1 MATPGSPEPP
11 IIACSPLWI
20 PPRHRHPATPPA
32 VRTMQR
38 DELSARRDPEFTYT
52 HMAVMERGS
61 MERGS
66 GGMGMGGER
75 GVVVVEQERPE
86 RDSYTV
92 DVRASDLQ
100 LDEPRA
106 PRHTCFSCR
115 AWLYSVLIGGSLL
128 IVSGFSLYLGNVF
141 PVAMDYLRCAAGS
154 GIPAAFASFA
164 IAKNRHVAV
173 ADFQVVYVST
183 FAVTTTCLVW
193 FGCKLVLSPSAVNI
207 NFNLVLMS
215 LLEVLMACTVILSA
229 RSADDCCC
237 HKKPARFDSAL
248 VFTPAVFPTR
258 LLKAYSVIEVIV
270 GISAV
275 FGGIIAL
282 NMDALQ
288 PGPYLSVT
296 FFWILVACFP
306 SAIASHVVSEYPNK
320 CLVEA
325 LIAIS
330 SVTSPLLFSASGFL
344 SCSALSFVEI
354 FLHDVPTAKQSYDI
368 LLLIL
373 MVLLLVQAVL
383 TLATVGHCAVYKSQ
397 LRMGAPEWEERVMTR
412 SPSRLSKQPSN
423 GTLRDFD
430 KDRAW
435 NTADSRDGNRFGSGC
450 RGDTEQRV
458 SPSDGKKGN
467 LILLRRITGPC
478 FMYPVGKQQQSSLG
492 AATPTGE
499 NRLEKADFT

>member
-1 MATPGSPEPP
+1 M
-11 IIACSPLWI
+11 
-20 PPRHRHPATPPA
+20 
-32 VRTMQR
+32 MQR
-38 DELSARRDPEFTYT
+38 EELSAREEFTYS
-52 HMAVMERGS
+52 HMPTL
-61 MERGS
+61 ERGS
-66 GGMGMGGER
+66 GTLGRRGDRGTERRPDRGER
-75 GVVVVEQERPE
+75 DRPE

-100 LDEPRA
+100 LAQPEPLKH
-106 PRHTCFSCR
+106 PCFSYR

-128 IVSGFSLYLGNVF
+128 ITSGFSLYLGNVF

-154 GIPAAFASFA
+154 GIPAAIASFA

-173 ADFQVVYVST
+173 SDFQVVYVST

-193 FGCKLVLSPSAVNI
+193 FGCKLVLNPSAVNI
-207 NFNLVLMS
+207 NFNLILMI
-215 LLEVLMACTVILSA
+215 LLEVLMASTVILSA
-229 RSADDCCC
+229 RSAEDCCC
-237 HKKPARFDSAL
+237 HRKSYDRPVVIK
-248 VFTPAVFPTR
+248 PAVFSTR

-282 NMDALQ
+282 NMDALL

-320 CLVEA
+320 CLVEV

-344 SCSALSFVEI
+344 SCSVISFIEI

-373 MVLLLVQAVL
+373 MVLLLVQAIL
-383 TLATVGHCAVYKSQ
+383 TSATVVHCATYKSQ
-397 LRMGAPEWEERVMTR
+397 LRMGAPECGDNIPTPMHYCEQQQT
-412 SPSRLSKQPSN
+412 LN
-423 GTLRDFD
+423 GTLQDFD

-435 NTADSRDGNRFGSGC
+435 
-450 RGDTEQRV
+450 
-458 SPSDGKKGN
+458 
-467 LILLRRITGPC
+467 
-478 FMYPVGKQQQSSLG
+478 
-492 AATPTGE
+492 
-499 NRLEKADFT
+499 KAVVVQMAH

>member
-1 MATPGSPEPP
+1 
-11 IIACSPLWI
+11 
-20 PPRHRHPATPPA
+20 
-32 VRTMQR
+32 MQR
-38 DELSARRDPEFTYT
+38 EEMSAREEFTYSPMST
-52 HMAVMERGS
+52 L
-61 MERGS
+61 ERGS
-66 GGMGMGGER
+66 GSLGRRGSRGSERRVDRGESD
-75 GVVVVEQERPE
+75 VSE

-100 LDEPRA
+100 LAQPEPLKH
-106 PRHTCFSCR
+106 PCFSYR

-128 IVSGFSLYLGNVF
+128 ITSGFSLYLGNIF

-154 GIPAAFASFA
+154 GIPAAIASFA

-173 ADFQVVYVST
+173 SDFQVVYVST

-193 FGCKLVLSPSAVNI
+193 FGCKLILNPSAVNI
-207 NFNLVLMS
+207 NFNLILMI
-215 LLEVLMACTVILSA
+215 LLEVLMATTVILSA
-229 RSADDCCC
+229 RSGEDCCC
-237 HKKPARFDSAL
+237 HRKSVTNQRPSIA
-248 VFTPAVFPTR
+248 TPAVFPTR

-306 SAIASHVVSEYPNK
+306 SAIASHVASEYPNK
-320 CLVEA
+320 CLVEV

-344 SCSALSFVEI
+344 SCSVMSFIDI

-373 MVLLLVQAVL
+373 LVLLLVQAIL
-383 TLATVGHCAVYKSQ
+383 NSATVVHCASYKSQ
-397 LRMGAPEWEERVMTR
+397 LRLRATR
-412 SPSRLSKQPSN
+412 QSDDNTGTSSQYCRQPSN
-423 GTLRDFD
+423 GLLQSLS
-430 KDRAW
+430 KDRTRKAVMV
-435 NTADSRDGNRFGSGC
+435 
-450 RGDTEQRV
+450 Q
-458 SPSDGKKGN
+458 
-467 LILLRRITGPC
+467 IT
-478 FMYPVGKQQQSSLG
+478 Q
-492 AATPTGE
+492 
-499 NRLEKADFT
+499 

>member
-1 MATPGSPEPP
+1 
-11 IIACSPLWI
+11 
-20 PPRHRHPATPPA
+20 
-32 VRTMQR
+32 MQR
-38 DELSARRDPEFTYT
+38 EDLSGREEFTYSRT
-52 HMAVMERGS
+52 STLERSNGTLGRRGDRS
-61 MERGS
+61 LERRPDR
-66 GGMGMGGER
+66 GER
-75 GVVVVEQERPE
+75 ERPE

-100 LDEPRA
+100 LAQPEPLKH
-106 PRHTCFSCR
+106 PCFSYR

-128 IVSGFSLYLGNVF
+128 ITSGFSLYLGNVF

-154 GIPAAFASFA
+154 GIPAAIASFA
-164 IAKNRHVAV
+164 IAKKQRVAV
-173 ADFQVVYVST
+173 SKGRLRVDICRDDHLS
-183 FAVTTTCLVW
+183 CLHLY
-193 FGCKLVLSPSAVNI
+193 FLPFSHSSYCFKI
-207 NFNLVLMS
+207 NFNLILMIV
-215 LLEVLMACTVILSA
+215 LEVLMATTVILSA

-237 HKKPARFDSAL
+237 HRKVPVVVK
-248 VFTPAVFPTR
+248 PAVFPTR

-282 NMDALQ
+282 NMDALL

-320 CLVEA
+320 CLVEV

-344 SCSALSFVEI
+344 SSSVISFIDI

-383 TLATVGHCAVYKSQ
+383 TSATVVHCATYKSL
-397 LRMGAPEWEERVMTR
+397 LRMGAPECEDSLQTATHYHEQQT
-412 SPSRLSKQPSN
+412 PN
-423 GTLRDFD
+423 GTLQDYD

-435 NTADSRDGNRFGSGC
+435 
-450 RGDTEQRV
+450 
-458 SPSDGKKGN
+458 
-467 LILLRRITGPC
+467 
-478 FMYPVGKQQQSSLG
+478 
-492 AATPTGE
+492 
-499 NRLEKADFT
+499 KAVLVQMAQ

>member
-1 MATPGSPEPP
+1 M
-11 IIACSPLWI
+11 
-20 PPRHRHPATPPA
+20 
-32 VRTMQR
+32 MQR
-38 DELSARRDPEFTYT
+38 EDLSAREEFTYSRT
-52 HMAVMERGS
+52 STLERGNGTLGRRGDRS
-61 MERGS
+61 LERRPDR
-66 GGMGMGGER
+66 GER
-75 GVVVVEQERPE
+75 ERSE

-100 LDEPRA
+100 LAQPEPLKH
-106 PRHTCFSCR
+106 PCFSYR

-128 IVSGFSLYLGNVF
+128 ITSGFSLYLGNVF

-154 GIPAAFASFA
+154 GIPAAIASFA
-164 IAKNRHVAV
+164 IAKKRRVAV
-173 ADFQVVYVST
+173 SDFQVIYVST

-193 FGCKLVLSPSAVNI
+193 FGCKLVLNPSAVNVNPSSVLLFAKNAFFFFPCIFFHLFSHFSYCFKI
-207 NFNLVLMS
+207 NFNLILMIV
-215 LLEVLMACTVILSA
+215 LEVLMATTVILSA

-237 HKKPARFDSAL
+237 HRKSYDRPVVIK
-248 VFTPAVFPTR
+248 PAVFPTR

-282 NMDALQ
+282 NMDALL

-306 SAIASHVVSEYPNK
+306 SAIASHVASEYPNK
-320 CLVEA
+320 CLVEV

-344 SCSALSFVEI
+344 SSSVISFINI

-383 TLATVGHCAVYKSQ
+383 TSATVVHCATYKSR
-397 LRMGAPEWEERVMTR
+397 LRMGAPECEDNMQTTTHYHEQT
-412 SPSRLSKQPSN
+412 PN
-423 GTLRDFD
+423 GTLQDYD

-435 NTADSRDGNRFGSGC
+435 
-450 RGDTEQRV
+450 
-458 SPSDGKKGN
+458 
-467 LILLRRITGPC
+467 
-478 FMYPVGKQQQSSLG
+478 
-492 AATPTGE
+492 
-499 NRLEKADFT
+499 KAVLVQMAQ